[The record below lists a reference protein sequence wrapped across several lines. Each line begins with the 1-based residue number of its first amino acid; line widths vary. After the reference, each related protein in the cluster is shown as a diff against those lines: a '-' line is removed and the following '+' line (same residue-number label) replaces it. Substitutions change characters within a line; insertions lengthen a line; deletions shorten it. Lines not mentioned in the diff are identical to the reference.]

1 MATILVAC
9 VLLSLLCESTACL
22 VILGNDIITLL
33 KIHFG
38 VKSAHS
44 LCNSNNTWCLCLTIS
59 SKLLTSNYINY
70 NSHGSLQQTVFGSN
84 WALCTLASMPHYS
97 GACMVFTSSG
107 AGLVCSSHGSL
118 ECPFSNDN
126 YKDKCPY
133 NCPYNCQYVSSNSKK
148 NHSKC
153 H

>member
-1 MATILVAC
+1 MFFC
-9 VLLSLLCESTACL
+9 S
-22 VILGNDIITLL
+22 G
-33 KIHFG
+33 
-38 VKSAHS
+38 
-44 LCNSNNTWCLCLTIS
+44 LCNGNNTWCLCLTVS

-70 NSHGSLQQTVFGSN
+70 ISHGSLLQQTVFGSN

-148 NHSKC
+148 NHSKPSNLSSLAKYISGTTEVIC
-153 H
+153 CF